1 MATRGIS
8 IENAMGASE
17 GILIMAKD
25 SKRYL
30 GTFKPGVATELRAFF
45 EARYIKAIFR
55 RRGDG
60 ANSCFA
66 VFSSDP
72 RAVGVLR
79 EYAEQKRR
87 AAQMPLPFASPTGAR
102 DDSRGKV

>member
-1 MATRGIS
+1 MK
-8 IENAMGASE
+8 ENSR
-17 GILIMAKD
+17 
-25 SKRYL
+25 RYL
-30 GTFKPGVATELRAFF
+30 GRFKWRDAPELRAFLA
-45 EARYIKAIFR
+45 ERYITAVFKR
-55 RRGDG
+55 RNDG
-60 ANSCFA
+60 EKKWFA